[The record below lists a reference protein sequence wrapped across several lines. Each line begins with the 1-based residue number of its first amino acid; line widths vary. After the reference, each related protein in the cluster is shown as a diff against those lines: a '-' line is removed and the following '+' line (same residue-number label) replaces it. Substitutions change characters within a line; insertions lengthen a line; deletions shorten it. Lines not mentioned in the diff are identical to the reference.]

1 MRAEGPRRST
11 SVERAGATGARTTT
25 KITTR
30 RTQQERTEESKE
42 KLLTAAMQLIGE
54 QGYRGTTL
62 ADIGRRAGVSR
73 GLVTYHF
80 GTKEA
85 CIREVLERIRSSAL
99 IFSAVESS
107 GKRGLDALAHLADGY
122 LRGYTNRLPGSR
134 AIFVAMVES
143 FTSTPELADL
153 MRLNDASFKSSVKRF
168 LTEAVELGE
177 VPEELDLEMAAILVV
192 GLLRGVALQWL
203 VDENAVD
210 FELVVPQIERVISD
224 AVRRVPT
231 DETSADS
238 TAKTPRSS

>member
-1 MRAEGPRRST
+1 MRAEASRQSHGTDES
-11 SVERAGATGARTTT
+11 GATGGRPPT

-42 KLLTAAMQLIGE
+42 KLLAAAMQLIGE
-54 QGYRGTTL
+54 RGYRGTTL

-99 IFSAVESS
+99 IFTAVEES
-107 GKRGLDALAHLADGY
+107 GKRGLEALSQLADGY

-153 MRLNDASFKSSVKRF
+153 MRQNDQSFKSSVKRF
-168 LTEAVELGE
+168 LSEAVELGE
-177 VPEELDLEMAAILVV
+177 VPSDLDLELAAILVV

-203 VDENAVD
+203 VDERAVD
-210 FELVVPQIERVISD
+210 FVVVVPQIERVISD

-231 DETSADS
+231 HEGSDGAAPIRRS
-238 TAKTPRSS
+238 TP